1 MADTPKGPDPGLF
14 AALVA
19 LGSVNVLVL
28 LTVLG
33 VLTWLPVWASL
44 TIVLTGL
51 LLPLA
56 VLQLMKKLQR

>member
-1 MADTPKGPDPGLF
+1 M
-14 AALVA
+14 VA
-19 LGSVNVLVL
+19 LGSINVLIL

-33 VLTWLPVWASL
+33 ILSWLPVWASL
-44 TIVLTGL
+44 TIVVIGL